1 MEKQRYQEALDFI
14 YSHVD
19 YSIKRSFRYAAEVF
33 DLARVRKLLH
43 AIGDPQDAYPSIH
56 IAGTKGKGSTAA
68 MIASVTQA
76 AGYRTGLYSSP
87 HLQRFTERICV
98 NGVEISENEVADL
111 VQEIKP
117 HVSKVGKLT
126 AYEIITALGFLHF
139 QKCEVEC
146 AVIEV
151 GLGGRLDATNV
162 LRPMVTVITSLSYDH
177 MHLLGNSLSDIAR
190 EKAGIIKPEVPIVMA
205 PQLFEAERVVE
216 EVAEE
221 LSAPLV
227 KVGRD
232 WLFSPGKHSL
242 EGQSFSVWSSQE
254 QPLMDAYVE
263 TAGVEEWIPP
273 RFFIPLL
280 GHHQVINAAVAYTTL
295 QCMRDRGL
303 EIPEAAIRDGF
314 ASVRWRGRLEI
325 ISRSPMVLVDSAHN
339 RDSALKL
346 RIALDDYFPG
356 QRVILVFGA
365 SVDKDI
371 RGMFAELLPRVWRL
385 ILTQAVHPR
394 AADPEVLA
402 DMAHAAG
409 VGVDIIVPVAKAISF
424 AMEQAWREDVILAT
438 GSIFVAGETIA
449 AIDTVLAQK
458 PEDLE
463 EGTQ

>member
-1 MEKQRYQEALDFI
+1 MEDQRYQEALDFI

-19 YSIKRSFRYAAEVF
+19 YSIERSYRYAAEVF
-33 DLARVRKLLH
+33 DLARVRTLLE
-43 AIGDPQDAYPSIH
+43 AVGNPQNTYASIH

-98 NGVEISENEVADL
+98 DGVEVSQREVADL
-111 VQEIKP
+111 VEEIKP
-117 HVSKVGKLT
+117 HVAKISALT
-126 AYEIITALGFLHF
+126 AYEIITTLGFLHF
-139 QKCEVEC
+139 QKSGVEC

-162 LRPMVTVITSLSYDH
+162 LQPLVAVITSLSYDH

-205 PQLFEAERVVE
+205 PQVSEAERVVE
-216 EVAEE
+216 KVAEK

-232 WLFSPGKHSL
+232 WLFSPGKYSL
-242 EGQSFSVWSSQE
+242 DGQTFSVWSSQE

-263 TAGVEEWIPP
+263 SAGVEEWVPP
-273 RFFIPLL
+273 RFFISLL
-280 GHHQVINAAVAYTTL
+280 GHHQVVNAAVAYATL
-295 QCMRDRGL
+295 QCMRDQEM
-303 EIPEAAIRDGF
+303 EIPEQAMREGF

-325 ISRSPMVLVDSAHN
+325 ISRSPLVLVDSAHN

-356 QRVILVFGA
+356 QRVIMVFGA
-365 SVDKDI
+365 SSDKDI
-371 RGMFAELLPRVWRL
+371 SGMFTELLPRVWRL

-394 AADPEVLA
+394 AADPETLA
-402 DMAHAAG
+402 DLAHAAG
-409 VGVDIIVPVAKAISF
+409 VGVDIIVPVDDAIYH
-424 AMEQAWREDVILAT
+424 AMNGAGSDDVILVT
-438 GSIFVAGETIA
+438 GSIFVAGEAIA
-449 AIDTVLAQK
+449 AVEAHE

-463 EGTQ
+463 EGMQ

>member
-19 YSIKRSFRYAAEVF
+19 YSIERSYRYAADVF
-33 DLARVRKLLH
+33 DLARVRDLLQ
-43 AIGDPQDAYPSIH
+43 AIGNPQNTYASIH

-68 MIASVTQA
+68 MIASVAHA

-98 NGVEISENEVADL
+98 DGVEISEDEVADL
-111 VQEIKP
+111 VEEIKP
-117 HVSKVGKLT
+117 HVAKIGELT

-139 QKCEVEC
+139 QKCGVEC

-162 LRPMVTVITSLSYDH
+162 LHPLVAVITSLSYDH

-205 PQLFEAERVVE
+205 PQLFEAERIVE
-216 EVAEE
+216 DVADG

-242 EGQSFSVWSSQE
+242 DGQTFFVWSSQE

-263 TAGVEEWIPP
+263 SGGVEEWVPP

-280 GHHQVINAAVAYTTL
+280 GHHQVVNAAVAYATL
-295 QCMRDRGL
+295 QCMRDEGM
-303 EIPEAAIRDGF
+303 EIPEQAIHEGF

-325 ISRSPMVLVDSAHN
+325 ISRSPLVLVDSAHN

-365 SVDKDI
+365 SSDKDI
-371 RGMFAELLPRVWRL
+371 SGMFAELLPRVWRL

-394 AADPEVLA
+394 AADPEALA
-402 DMAHAAG
+402 ELAHAAG
-409 VGVDIIVPVAKAISF
+409 VGVDIIVPVADAIF
-424 AMEQAWREDVILAT
+424 HAMDEAGIDDVILAA
-438 GSIFVAGETIA
+438 GSIFVAGEAIA
-449 AIDTVLAQK
+449 AVEVHKQ
-458 PEDLE
+458 EDLE

>member
-19 YSIKRSFRYAAEVF
+19 YSIERSYRYAADVF
-33 DLARVRKLLH
+33 DLARVRDLLQ
-43 AIGDPQDAYPSIH
+43 AIGNPQNTYASIH

-68 MIASVTQA
+68 MIASVAHA

-98 NGVEISENEVADL
+98 DGVEISEDEVADL
-111 VQEIKP
+111 VEEIKP
-117 HVSKVGKLT
+117 HVAKIGELT

-139 QKCEVEC
+139 QKCGVEC

-162 LRPMVTVITSLSYDH
+162 LHPLVAVITSLSYDH

-205 PQLFEAERVVE
+205 PQLFEAERIVE
-216 EVAEE
+216 DVADG

-242 EGQSFSVWSSQE
+242 DGQTFFVWSSQE

-263 TAGVEEWIPP
+263 SGGVEEWVPP

-280 GHHQVINAAVAYTTL
+280 GHHQVVNAAVAYATL
-295 QCMRDRGL
+295 QCMRDEGM
-303 EIPEAAIRDGF
+303 EIPEQAIHEGF

-325 ISRSPMVLVDSAHN
+325 ISRSPLVLVDSAHN

-365 SVDKDI
+365 SSDKDI
-371 RGMFAELLPRVWRL
+371 SGMFAELLPRVWRL

-394 AADPEVLA
+394 AADPEALA
-402 DMAHAAG
+402 ELAHAAG
-409 VGVDIIVPVAKAISF
+409 VGVDIIVPVADAIF
-424 AMEQAWREDVILAT
+424 HAMDEAGIDDVILAA

-449 AIDTVLAQK
+449 AVEVHKQ
-458 PEDLE
+458 EDLE

>member
-19 YSIKRSFRYAAEVF
+19 YSIERSYRYAADVF
-33 DLARVRKLLH
+33 DLARVRDLLQ
-43 AIGDPQDAYPSIH
+43 AIGNPQNTYASIH

-68 MIASVTQA
+68 MIASVAHA

-98 NGVEISENEVADL
+98 DGVEISEDEVADL
-111 VQEIKP
+111 VEEIKP
-117 HVSKVGKLT
+117 HVAKIGELT

-139 QKCEVEC
+139 QKCGVEC

-162 LRPMVTVITSLSYDH
+162 LHPLVAVITSLSYDH

-205 PQLFEAERVVE
+205 PQLFEAERIVE
-216 EVAEE
+216 DVADG

-242 EGQSFSVWSSQE
+242 DGQTFFVWSSQE

-263 TAGVEEWIPP
+263 SGGVEEWVQP

-280 GHHQVINAAVAYTTL
+280 GHHQVVNAAVAYATL
-295 QCMRDRGL
+295 QCMRDEGM
-303 EIPEAAIRDGF
+303 EIPEQAIHEGF

-325 ISRSPMVLVDSAHN
+325 ISRSPLVLVDSAHN

-365 SVDKDI
+365 SSDKDI
-371 RGMFAELLPRVWRL
+371 SGMFAELLPRVWRL

-394 AADPEVLA
+394 AADPEALA
-402 DMAHAAG
+402 ELAHAAG
-409 VGVDIIVPVAKAISF
+409 VGVDIIVPVADAIF
-424 AMEQAWREDVILAT
+424 HAMDEAGIDDVILAA
-438 GSIFVAGETIA
+438 GSIFVAGEAIA
-449 AIDTVLAQK
+449 AVEVHKQ
-458 PEDLE
+458 EDLE